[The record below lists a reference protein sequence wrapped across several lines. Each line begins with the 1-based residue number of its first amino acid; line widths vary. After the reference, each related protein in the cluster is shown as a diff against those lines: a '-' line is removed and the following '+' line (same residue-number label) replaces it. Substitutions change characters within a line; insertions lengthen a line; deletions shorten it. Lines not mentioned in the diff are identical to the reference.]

1 MKVIVANNTVTALS
15 KEFIGKEDELAE
27 KLGFTDYEIVNA
39 ENAPDFTTEEEK
51 ILAKIKQLEAEVT
64 QRRLREAVL
73 TAAGKAW
80 LDAQEK
86 AIEVERNKLTT

>member
-1 MKVIVANNTVTALS
+1 MTREYVTE
-15 KEFIGKEDELAE
+15 KEEGKLYNKDQFGYWEFTPEQYAERAEAEAKHEAE
-27 KLGFTDYEIVNA
+27 KPRKQA
-39 ENAPDFTTEEEK
+39 
-51 ILAKIKQLEAEVT
+51 LAKIKQLEAEVT

-86 AIEVERNKLTT
+86 AIEIERNKLTGE